1 MYRFIFEGN
10 ISQTIDDPTADLAA
24 AREEAIKMQKR
35 VGGSTAIVC
44 TMVLE
49 EGIWNWWIYNDCLH
63 DGLGRRYLED
73 S

>member
-35 VGGSTAIVC
+35 VGGSTTIVC

-49 EGIWNWWIYNDCLH
+49 EGIW
-63 DGLGRRYLED
+63 RTVK
-73 S
+73 